1 MAYKI
6 YSACSVR
13 LLLSYCTLQLLR
25 VTTLFSFWARS
36 EPESRIGFS
45 RDIISNPGL
54 HGPVDFSLQLYL
66 RSGAEDEIRTR
77 DILLGRQA
85 LWPTELLPQIKLT
98 FHWASLRC
106 LSSVSESATLVLD
119 YFSINL
125 LTQVQVMVRITG
137 LEPARVIPNSPSNYR
152 LCQFGYIR
160 IF

>member
-1 MAYKI
+1 MQVLQTAVLSHFTTLPGAAVAYKI
-6 YSACSVR
+6 YFACSVR
-13 LLLSYCTLQLLR
+13 LLLSYRTLQLLR

-85 LWPTELLPQIKLT
+85 LWPSELLPHL
-98 FHWASLRC
+98 
-106 LSSVSESATLVLD
+106 
-119 YFSINL
+119 
-125 LTQVQVMVRITG
+125 VRITG
-137 LEPARVIPNSPSNYR
+137 LEPARPH
-152 LCQFGYIR
+152 GH
-160 IF
+160 